1 MSEWELEQEIK
12 RLQQENL
19 KLRMENEELKSRLIA
34 MNSIYGLT
42 RESLDEEI
50 DDRPRDPS
58 LLEWSQDLPTIDSG
72 YQE

>member
-1 MSEWELEQEIK
+1 MDSKWALEQEIK

-19 KLRMENEELKSRLIA
+19 RLSMENEELKSKL
-34 MNSIYGLT
+34 
-42 RESLDEEI
+42 I

-58 LLEWSQDLPTIDSG
+58 LLEWSKDLPTIDSG

>member
-1 MSEWELEQEIK
+1 MDSKLMELEKEIE
-12 RLQQENL
+12 RL
-19 KLRMENEELKSRLIA
+19 REELRLRLIE